1 MLRPVRAGNPFEA
14 TVARLGS
21 AVRLGIFPD
30 GERLPP
36 ERELAERLGVSRQ
49 TVREAIGALREA
61 GLVRTVRGR
70 AGGSLVTYR
79 GPDPAGDA
87 VAAPDPTELADLLDF
102 RRVVEPGAAYQ
113 AAGAALR
120 GEQRGWLAAAL
131 HEVRSTTDPAEHRLA
146 DSRLHLAVATLAGSA
161 RLLEAVTGVQ
171 AALGEMLAAIPVL
184 SVNIGHSNRQHA
196 AIVEAVLA
204 GRAEAA
210 RAVMQEH
217 CDDTAA
223 LLRGLIG

>member
-1 MLRPVRAGNPFEA
+1 M
-14 TVARLGS
+14 ARLGS
-21 AVRLGIFPD
+21 SVRLGIFPD

-36 ERELAERLGVSRQ
+36 ERELAERLAVSRQ

-61 GLVRTVRGR
+61 GLVRTARGR
-70 AGGSLVTYR
+70 AGGSVVTYR
-79 GPDPAGDA
+79 GPDPAEVGA
-87 VAAPDPTELADLLDF
+87 VSPDPAELADLLDF

-113 AAGAALR
+113 AAGAALS

-131 HEVRSTTDPAEHRLA
+131 HEVRAATGPAAHRLA

-161 RLLEAVTGVQ
+161 RLVEAVTGVQ
-171 AALGEMLAAIPVL
+171 AALGEMLTAIPVL
-184 SVNIGHSNRQHA
+184 PVNIGHSARQHA

-204 GRAEAA
+204 GRAEVA
-210 RAVMQEH
+210 RAVMEEH